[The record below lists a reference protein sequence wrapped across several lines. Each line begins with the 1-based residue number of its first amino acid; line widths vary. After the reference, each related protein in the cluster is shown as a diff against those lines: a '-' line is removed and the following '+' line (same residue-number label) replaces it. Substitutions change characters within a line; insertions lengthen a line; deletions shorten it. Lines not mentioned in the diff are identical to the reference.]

1 MVHYFS
7 VLNGTRPLTCMH
19 NVLVLNFAKRAG
31 KRVPSPLL
39 VVINK
44 EQKSPSHMVPEK
56 SDKLWLVINKG
67 EEECS
72 RSSMGAALKSFV
84 WHGR

>member
-31 KRVPSPLL
+31 KRVCPAHFKCHQKNK
-39 VVINK
+39 IN
-44 EQKSPSHMVPEK
+44 SPSHMVPEK
-56 SDKLWLVINKG
+56 SDKTLVVINKG
-67 EEECS
+67 EGMFSFLYGS
-72 RSSMGAALKSFV
+72 RS
-84 WHGR
+84 

>member
-19 NVLVLNFAKRAG
+19 NVLVPNFAKRAG

-39 VVINK
+39 VVINN
-44 EQKSPSHMVPEK
+44 QKNKINSPSHMVPEK
-56 SDKLWLVINKG
+56 SDKTLASDKQRRRGMFSFLYG
-67 EEECS
+67 S
-72 RSSMGAALKSFV
+72 RS
-84 WHGR
+84 